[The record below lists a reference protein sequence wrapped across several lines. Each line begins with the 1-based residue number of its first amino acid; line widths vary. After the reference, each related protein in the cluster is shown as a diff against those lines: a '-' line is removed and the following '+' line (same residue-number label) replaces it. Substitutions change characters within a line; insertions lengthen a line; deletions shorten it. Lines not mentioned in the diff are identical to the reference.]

1 MGISMGHHQMGHIH
15 APMQT
20 TTNQPPGQ
28 SGNMPTGPPVN
39 INNPFRNKL
48 NKKSPGKSQQQ
59 DFKCEYC
66 QVFLNSQKQLEQHN
80 ASPKHITTKNS
91 INKQMGQTVR
101 HNGFFTFEVL
111 DISYSQ

>member
-1 MGISMGHHQMGHIH
+1 MGISMGHHQMGQIR
-15 APMQT
+15 APIQA
-20 TTNQPPGQ
+20 TTNQLPPGLQ

-48 NKKSPGKSQQQ
+48 SSKKSPGKAQQQ

-91 INKQMGQTVR
+91 INKQMGQSVR
-101 HNGFFTFEVL
+101 HNGF
-111 DISYSQ
+111 YS